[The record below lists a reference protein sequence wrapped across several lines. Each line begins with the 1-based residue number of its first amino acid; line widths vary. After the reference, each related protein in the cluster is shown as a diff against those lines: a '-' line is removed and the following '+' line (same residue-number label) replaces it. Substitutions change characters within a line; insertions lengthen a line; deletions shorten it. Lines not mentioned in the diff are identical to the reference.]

1 MFYTECSSAHAL
13 HVLLFQEE
21 QNRGKPNWEHLNED
35 LHVLITVED
44 AQNRAEIKLK
54 RAVEEVKK
62 LLIPAV
68 SICMQVFDVHFQ
80 ELLLKNN

>member
-1 MFYTECSSAHAL
+1 M
-13 HVLLFQEE
+13 
-21 QNRGKPNWEHLNED
+21 
-35 LHVLITVED
+35 ED

-68 SICMQVFDVHFQ
+68 SICLQAFDFHF
-80 ELLLKNN
+80 LKVLLKYNKFTTGTTVSLKCNILKGSLGMVL